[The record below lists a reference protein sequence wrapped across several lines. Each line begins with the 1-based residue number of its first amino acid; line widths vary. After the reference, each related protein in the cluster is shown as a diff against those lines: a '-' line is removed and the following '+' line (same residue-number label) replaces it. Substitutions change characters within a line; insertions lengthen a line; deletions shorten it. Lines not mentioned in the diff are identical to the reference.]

1 MLRTTVMIGS
11 IDSGRQSKVSC
22 DAQIEQGKIIPMYII
37 EFKIQRL
44 RFLTLC
50 NQFLDVVTKR

>member
-1 MLRTTVMIGS
+1 MIGS

-44 RFLTLC
+44 RFLTIY
-50 NQFLDVVTKR
+50 NQFLEAVTKR

>member
-1 MLRTTVMIGS
+1 MIGS

-22 DAQIEQGKIIPMYII
+22 DAQIEQGKIIPMDII